1 MLVTKFVL
9 PGVSAVIAELATYPI
24 DAVKIRMQ
32 LASLG
37 SAAASPSSHAALPP
51 ASRLGPLSVAA
62 AVLRTEGPRGLYAGV
77 RPAIWRQI
85 PYSGVRIS
93 AYEALRKRLDASS
106 AAGSGAG
113 ESAAAKMVIGATAG
127 GLGQLVA
134 VPFDLLKAGSRW
146 VPAAPL
152 APTPPAAAAGR
163 GAATSRGQGAERA
176 FPRGRRRCGCRP
188 TPAQSPPATW
198 RRPATPASP
207 TRCER

>member
-1 MLVTKFVL
+1 MASELTQKLIGLCHDLGREERGMAILGEGNASTRVDEETFLVK
-9 PGVSAVIAELATYPI
+9 
-24 DAVKIRMQ
+24 
-32 LASLG
+32 ASGHCL
-37 SAAASPSSHAALPP
+37 
-51 ASRLGPLSVAA
+51 
-62 AVLRTEGPRGLYAGV
+62 
-77 RPAIWRQI
+77 
-85 PYSGVRIS
+85 
-93 AYEALRKRLDASS
+93 
-106 AAGSGAG
+106 
-113 ESAAAKMVIGATAG
+113 
-127 GLGQLVA
+127 QLVA